1 MEWFSVS
8 FQIFY
13 RSCIAILILW
23 VFTLSA
29 YGLRGVR
36 TSFKSIKG
44 LVPKLFVL
52 ALCNFAHQFF
62 IVKGVYLI
70 LPGLVTIVE
79 ESTLFFAVMLAF
91 IFIPGERSLIK
102 HPMFIAGIVMSVIG
116 MILTSLPELSGHAVG
131 GGSVIGIISVLIS
144 AMAWAVFSLLIKL
157 WLPDTPAT
165 ITSSI
170 IFTLVI
176 PFFLV
181 SLLLSGSSGILSP
194 DVPVSAW
201 IILTV
206 SGVIGIGLGY
216 AFFYNSL
223 KGLGVTL
230 TSSLSIL
237 MPVITAVLSFFVFGE
252 VLSPLQLSGAAVL
265 LVGSLFIVRTRISS

>member
-1 MEWFSVS
+1 
-8 FQIFY
+8 
-13 RSCIAILILW
+13 
-23 VFTLSA
+23 
-29 YGLRGVR
+29 
-36 TSFKSIKG
+36 
-44 LVPKLFVL
+44 
-52 ALCNFAHQFF
+52 
-62 IVKGVYLI
+62 
-70 LPGLVTIVE
+70 
-79 ESTLFFAVMLAF
+79 
-91 IFIPGERSLIK
+91 
-102 HPMFIAGIVMSVIG
+102 
-116 MILTSLPELSGHAVG
+116 
-131 GGSVIGIISVLIS
+131 
-144 AMAWAVFSLLIKL
+144 
-157 WLPDTPAT
+157 
-165 ITSSI
+165 
-170 IFTLVI
+170 
-176 PFFLV
+176 V